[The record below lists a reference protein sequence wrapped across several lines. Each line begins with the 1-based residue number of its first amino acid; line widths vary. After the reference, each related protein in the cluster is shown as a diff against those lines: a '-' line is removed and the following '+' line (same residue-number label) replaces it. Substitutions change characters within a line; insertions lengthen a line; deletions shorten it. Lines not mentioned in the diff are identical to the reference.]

1 MVDAPAVFDHPAV
14 AVARQVAGAVQPL
27 AVAAE
32 RVGHEALGRQ
42 RRATMVTTRQALATE
57 HQLAHGH
64 LRQGFERR
72 AKDVRVQVGDRL
84 ADRHAVTPF
93 VDTGPV
99 GDVDRCLGRPV
110 QVVQAGTGQVAE
122 HLLLGVHRQRLA
134 AADHLPHAVA
144 ALQARF
150 TDEHLQ
156 HRRHEMQSGDLV
168 ALDGVDQPLRL
179 AMLARRRQGQPCTG
193 HQRPEEFPHRHVEA
207 ERGFLQHRVGA
218 VQRIRLLHPRQPV
231 IQRQVAV
238 AGAFRPPGRAGGVD
252 DVGQVLGVQPARRHL
267 PRVPAQF
274 AGLVQQK
281 DLPGKRR
288 QLLAQVRLGQQQFD
302 AAVFKHVG
310 QPLGRVVRVQRYIG
324 GAGFKD
330 RQQANDHFQRAL
342 GGDTHQ
348 AFRADTLFDQLVRP
362 LAGQLAQRPIAH
374 ALVAEQ
380 QCRGVWLATRLRLE
394 QLVHAPVAGVVGG
407 GVVKVMQHRLR
418 LLRAQH
424 RQLAHRLLRLGYHTV
439 QQMLPML
446 PHALDAWC
454 VEQVGGVGQRCP
466 QAIRDLDRVQ
476 GQVELGV
483 HFFPRQHFHAQAWQ
497 LCGPWQPA
505 LGAAMV
511 EHDLEQRAAVQAPF
525 DLQRVHQ
532 LLEGQVLVRLG
543 LQRSSLDLLQQA
555 DERLVRI
562 DVGLVHLGIDEEAD
576 QAFGFLAGA
585 VGDRHADA
593 DVRLPGVAV
602 QQALEGRQQQHEQGH
617 PFAPCQLPQAIGQC
631 RAQWQVDAGATVAAV
646 QRPRAVAGQRQHR
659 LFTAQLGG
667 PVG

>member
-1 MVDAPAVFDHPAV
+1 MAAVLGQHHRLAHLRVLQHPCLDLTQLDTQPAHLHLMVDTPAVLDHPAV

-32 RVGHEALGRQ
+32 RVGHETLGRQ

-64 LRQGFERR
+64 LGQAFERR

-144 ALQARF
+144 ALQARL

-179 AMLARRRQGQPCTG
+179 AMLPRRRQGQPCTG
-193 HQRPEEFPHRHVEA
+193 HQRPEELPHRHVKT

-218 VQRIRLLHPRQPV
+218 VQRIRLLHPCQPV

-238 AGAFRPPGRAGGVD
+238 AGTLRPPGRAGGID
-252 DVGQVLGVQPARRHL
+252 HVGQVLRVQPARRHV
-267 PRVPAQF
+267 PRVTAQL
-274 AGLVQQK
+274 AGLVQQQH
-281 DLPGKRR
+281 LPGKRR

-302 AAVFKHVG
+302 AAVFEHVG

-330 RQQANDHFQRAL
+330 RQQTNDHFQRTL

-362 LAGQLAQRPIAH
+362 LAGKLAQRPVAH

-380 QCRGVWLATRLRLE
+380 QCRGIRLATRLRLE
-394 QLVHAPVAGVVGG
+394 QLVHAPVAGVIGG

-424 RQLAHRLLRLGYHTV
+424 RQLAQRRFGAALKHLLQHLQQVLAKLLGQPGTEPCPIGFQLQRQVRTQVNHQRQRVVGLFVVRHLTKHQAAGGIGLQRFGHRVVLEHQDAVEQRFAALPGPALDIEQWRVIVLTQGDVQRLHGVQPVTQRLLRAWAGNDRQGVDEQADL
-439 QQMLPML
+439 L
-446 PHALDAWC
+446 LDA
-454 VEQVGGVGQRCP
+454 
-466 QAIRDLDRVQ
+466 
-476 GQVELGV
+476 
-483 HFFPRQHFHAQAWQ
+483 
-497 LCGPWQPA
+497 
-505 LGAAMV
+505 
-511 EHDLEQRAAVQAPF
+511 LE
-525 DLQRVHQ
+525 
-532 LLEGQVLVRLG
+532 
-543 LQRSSLDLLQQA
+543 
-555 DERLVRI
+555 
-562 DVGLVHLGIDEEAD
+562 
-576 QAFGFLAGA
+576 FGRPPSRGRTKGDAGLAGI
-585 VGDRHADA
+585 
-593 DVRLPGVAV
+593 
-602 QQALEGRQQQHEQGH
+602 AL
-617 PFAPCQLPQAIGQC
+617 
-631 RAQWQVDAGATVAAV
+631 
-646 QRPRAVAGQRQHR
+646 
-659 LFTAQLGG
+659 
-667 PVG
+667 